1 MIRWSTTFIISV
13 KEDISTIKNDKTLM
27 FSTANLSIFINLLFF
42 FFFLPLSSLNFKR
55 VFIQRQITLN
65 LSGSYVYGV
74 EYYFVILR
82 DLLLYIKNITP
93 ETDITCHRL

>member
-1 MIRWSTTFIISV
+1 
-13 KEDISTIKNDKTLM
+13 M

-74 EYYFVILR
+74 EYYFIILMYNKETFYY
-82 DLLLYIKNITP
+82 LLKILHQRQT
-93 ETDITCHRL
+93 